1 MRRRF
6 GDVKGD
12 NAVKKFSKLFAGL
25 GAAFLLA
32 VPLAACSSTGGAQ
45 GSGGDGG
52 TAQGVDSGL
61 SVALVTHSAPGDTFW
76 DIVRKG
82 AEDAAA
88 VYGVNLQYASD
99 PDGARQSQ
107 LVQQY
112 IDQDFDGIAVSLA
125 KPEALTSSVEAAVAA
140 GIPVVSVNSG
150 ADVWQKLG
158 VLAHFGQEELGAG
171 EAVGQRLAAEG
182 RTHPICVIHE
192 QGNVGHEAR
201 CQGIK
206 NVVPGTE
213 LLYVDGADMTQVEST
228 VTAKLQSTPD
238 ADVIVG
244 LGAPFA
250 LTIKKA
256 ADQVGSAIE
265 VVSFDLNGDVAN
277 AVKDGD
283 ISFAVDQQPYLQGY
297 LAVEAIV
304 LYHSGGFTMGGG
316 QAVLTGPAMV
326 DASNIDA
333 VLTYA
338 EEGKR

>member
-1 MRRRF
+1 MKAF
-6 GDVKGD
+6 
-12 NAVKKFSKLFAGL
+12 AKFAIGSKLAAGI
-25 GAAFLLA
+25 GAALLVA
-32 VPLAACSSTGGAQ
+32 LPLAACSSSGGAQ
-45 GSGGDGG
+45 G
-52 TAQGVDSGL
+52 AQEATEGAAPGVDSGL
-61 SVALVTHSAPGDTFW
+61 TIALVTHAAPGDTFW

-88 VYGVNLQYASD
+88 AYGVDLQYASD

-112 IDQDFDGIAVSLA
+112 VDQGVDGIAVSLA
-125 KPEALTSSVEAAVAA
+125 KPEAMTGSVDNATAAD
-140 GIPVVSVNSG
+140 IPVVSVNSG
-150 ADVWQKLG
+150 ADAWQEMG
-158 VLAHFGQEELGAG
+158 VLAHFGQDELVAG
-171 EAVGQRLAAEG
+171 EAVGDRFAEEG
-182 RTHPICVIHE
+182 HTHPICVIHE

-206 NVVPGTE
+206 NKVPGTE
-213 LLYVDGADMTQVEST
+213 LLYVQGSDMTQVEST
-228 VTAKLQSTPD
+228 VTAKLQSTAD

-250 LTIKKA
+250 LTIQKVVEQLSS
-256 ADQVGSAIE
+256 DIE

-277 AVKDGD
+277 AVKDGT

-297 LAVEAIV
+297 LAVESLV
-304 LYHSGGFTMGGG
+304 LNHDGGFVVGGG

-326 DASNIDA
+326 DSSNIDD
-333 VLTYA
+333 VLAYA

>member
-1 MRRRF
+1 M
-6 GDVKGD
+6 KTW
-12 NAVKKFSKLFAGL
+12 SKLVAGI

-32 VPLAACSSTGGAQ
+32 VPLAACSSTGGAP
-45 GSGGDGG
+45 GGDSADGP
-52 TAQGVDSGL
+52 TQGADSGL

-82 AEDAAA
+82 AEDASD
-88 VYGVNLQYASD
+88 VYGVDLQYASD
-99 PDGARQSQ
+99 PDGARQAQ

-112 IDQDFDGIAVSLA
+112 VDQGVDGIAVSLA
-125 KPEALTSSVEAAVAA
+125 KPEAMAASVENATAA

-150 ADVWQKLG
+150 ADVWQAMG
-158 VLAHFGQEELGAG
+158 VLAHFGQDELVAG
-171 EAVGQRLAAEG
+171 EAVGARFVEEG
-182 RTHPICVIHE
+182 RAHPICVIHE

-206 NVVPGTE
+206 NKVPGTE
-213 LLYVDGADMTQVEST
+213 ILYVQGSDMTQVEST

-250 LTIKKA
+250 LTIQ
-256 ADQVGSAIE
+256 QVAEKLASPIE

-277 AVKDGD
+277 AVKDGT

-297 LAVEAIV
+297 LAVEAIA
-304 LYHSGGFTMGGG
+304 LNHSGGFVVGGG
-316 QAVLTGPAMV
+316 QPVLTGPAMV
-326 DASNIDA
+326 DATNIDA
-333 VLTYA
+333 VLQFA